1 MAAQFEALGDF
12 LDDWLELPVRGK
24 DGQTRTYRIPSPPAE
39 DGLRVEEITKA
50 AARLFL
56 NGVSPDEELLDD
68 DEERDL
74 YRLVLGSM
82 HDEILADVSW
92 TRFRHVAL
100 TTMVWIVQDRDSAAK
115 YWSAGGDP
123 SRLAPN
129 RAARRQPKS
138 QRSASAAASTTRS
151 RGSTNG
157 TKAGSRQRGRKGA
170 GGAGRG

>member
-12 LDDWLELPVRGK
+12 LDDWLELPVLCK
-24 DGQTRTYRIPSPPAE
+24 DGQTRPFRIPSPPAE

-68 DEERDL
+68 DEEKDL

-82 HDEILADVSW
+82 HDEILAEVSW

-100 TTMVWIVQDRDSAAK
+100 TTMVWIVQDRDAAAR

-151 RGSTNG
+151 RGSTSG
-157 TKAGSRQRGRKGA
+157 TRAGSRQRGRKGG